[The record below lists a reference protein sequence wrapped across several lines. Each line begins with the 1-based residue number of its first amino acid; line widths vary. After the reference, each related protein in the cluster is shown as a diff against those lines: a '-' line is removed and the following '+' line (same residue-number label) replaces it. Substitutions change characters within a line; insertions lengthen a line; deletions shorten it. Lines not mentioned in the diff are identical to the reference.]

1 MAVVKQFTASMKP
14 GDVLHWAVWGAPY
27 NIYVTW
33 SVRPTL
39 TGFNIGKI
47 RLEPVEV
54 ESVIQGGNQQGPLTY
69 HLTITNTGGYPVTI
83 DAYSSLE
90 NF

>member
-1 MAVVKQFTASMKP
+1 MAVYKQFTTSMQP
-14 GDVLHWAVWGAPY
+14 GDTLQWAVWGAPY
-27 NIYVTW
+27 NIFVTW

-39 TGFNIGKI
+39 TGFNLGTV
-47 RLEPVEV
+47 RLEPVAV
-54 ESVIQGGNQQGPLTY
+54 ESVVQGGNQQGPLTY

-83 DAYSSLE
+83 DAYTDLE